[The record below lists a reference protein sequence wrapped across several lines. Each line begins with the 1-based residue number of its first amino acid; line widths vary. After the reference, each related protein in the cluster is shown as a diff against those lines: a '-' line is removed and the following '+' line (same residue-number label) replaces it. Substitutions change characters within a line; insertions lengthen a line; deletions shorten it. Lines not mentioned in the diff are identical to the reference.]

1 VMFVSLLIGDV
12 PGHRW
17 LRR

>member
-1 VMFVSLLIGDV
+1 MFVSLLIGDV